1 LEKVGSAP
9 PPFFL
14 SLGEAK
20 MVHDQYDATVT
31 RGPESWASIYVAL
44 GFTLSIEGTAISMVP
59 CFPWNLVAYAVLAAI
74 TICLFISSGRFQN
87 KLLGW
92 KGKYEQKA
100 R

>member
-1 LEKVGSAP
+1 MAQ
-9 PPFFL
+9 
-14 SLGEAK
+14 
-20 MVHDQYDATVT
+20 DQFSATVT

-44 GFTLSIEGTAISMVP
+44 GFTLSIEGTAISMFP
-59 CFPWNLVAYAVLAAI
+59 YFPWNLAAYAVIAAL
-74 TICLFISSGRFQN
+74 TIILFLSSGWFQN